1 MPKGHSGIKRG
12 GGKSEEKTSKTFAWA
27 GLGKIS
33 PEAVKAVYEAPVGTV
48 IHAKF
53 TGFGSYGTRD
63 YEITLRGMSR
73 RMLTTLR
80 KPGDGYK
87 KPLVLSKANIKKKLR
102 GGELTLVYPEA

>member
-12 GGKSEEKTSKTFAWA
+12 GRKSEEKTSKTFAWA

-48 IHAKF
+48 IHAQF
-53 TGFGSYGTRD
+53 IGFGSDGEYD
-63 YEITLRGMSR
+63 HEITLRGMSR

-80 KPGDGYK
+80 KPGDSYHS
-87 KPLVLSKANIKKKLR
+87 PLVLSKANIKKKLS
-102 GGELTLVYPEA
+102 GGKLTLVYPSA